1 MSSSLRQSVTARRV
15 SQGGAITTTFTE
27 DIAIEK
33 PTAAQV
39 PTVKVS
45 SVSMA
50 RRSTPSVPLFPK
62 DGRNRRSSR
71 CLHEIQVQPRVAQR
85 KLSRHQLLILTPF
98 GTTLPLAC
106 STAASKTSGPATPF
120 PGSQIQAAAMASSER
135 SAAPTPNDTPSVSH
149 KPDVVLLSADMARST
164 SMPTFT
170 VREDEASKAKDD
182 ALAISRGEAFIW
194 LDDSSVKCAFSY
206 C

>member
-27 DIAIEK
+27 DVATEK
-33 PTAAQV
+33 PTAVHV

-45 SVSMA
+45 PVSMA
-50 RRSTPSVPLFPK
+50 RRSTPSVPLFPI

-71 CLHEIQVQPRVAQR
+71 CLHEIQVQPRVAKR
-85 KLSRHQLLILTPF
+85 KLSRHQLMILTPF
-98 GTTLPLAC
+98 GTSLPLAC

-120 PGSQIQAAAMASSER
+120 PGSQQPYGGALSSSER
-135 SAAPTPNDTPSVSH
+135 STALPQTLS

-170 VREDEASKAKDD
+170 AREDEASKAKDD
-182 ALAISRGEAFIW
+182 ALAIKRGEAFIW
-194 LDDSSVKCAFSY
+194 LDDPSIRCASLIR
-206 C
+206 